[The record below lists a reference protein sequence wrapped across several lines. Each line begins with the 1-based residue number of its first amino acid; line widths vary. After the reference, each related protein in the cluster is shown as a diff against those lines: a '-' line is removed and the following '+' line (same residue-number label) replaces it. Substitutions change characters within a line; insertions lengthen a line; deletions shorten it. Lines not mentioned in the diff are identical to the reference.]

1 MSSGII
7 LDLITQF
14 GSSSDKRLDWKKVTF
29 SGEIVAGNYPVN
41 EWSWE
46 LREWAETWYIL
57 KQEAHPGK
65 RTTWWQKKS
74 QMKEIKS
81 RKNEKNITTG
91 EVSAQGKKSSMPLV

>member
-46 LREWAETWYIL
+46 LREWAETMVYSEAGGTPREKDNL
-57 KQEAHPGK
+57 VTEKVPDEGNKKQ
-65 RTTWWQKKS
+65 
-74 QMKEIKS
+74 KE
-81 RKNEKNITTG
+81 
-91 EVSAQGKKSSMPLV
+91 